1 MSIQPEGDDLRK
13 AVRWISEQRRENPEK
28 RISALVETASIK
40 YDLSPRD
47 EVFLLRFIREKDEK
61 MAS

>member
-13 AVRWISEQRRENPEK
+13 AVRWISEQRREDPEK
-28 RISALVETASIK
+28 RVSALVETASIK

-47 EVFLLRFIREKDEK
+47 EAFLLRFIREKDGK
-61 MAS
+61 IAS